1 LFLKRLREQVFNL
14 LNNLGE
20 ATAHGCRLASCKKTA
35 RIFGSIKKICYF
47 CSEEAIKYDNK
58 TRKVEAT
65 EASDEQTTGGN
76 DGEPET

>member
-1 LFLKRLREQVFNL
+1 MKTII
-14 LNNLGE
+14 GE
-20 ATAHGCRLASCKKTA
+20 ATAHGCRLASCKKKS

-47 CSEEAIKYDNK
+47 CSGEAIKYDNK

-76 DGEPET
+76 DGKPEA